1 MRRRDFVQALG
12 GFAAY
17 QATTRTALCDSP
29 RKTPLIVW
37 AAAFPMRKELGFLPA
52 FRAGLVEEN
61 LIEGRDYELAHR
73 FGTGLADFPKLI
85 EDIIALSPN
94 VIIAPATLEA
104 VAFKKVTSSI
114 PIVCPAL
121 ANAIHLGLIESEAR
135 PGMNVTGIEPYIAG
149 LPAKQVELARE
160 IMPSC
165 KTVGLL
171 TNNADP
177 KGPPQIPD
185 LRRAAEAL
193 GLNTIEANANGINEI
208 GEALTS
214 LSRAGAN
221 VIVVLQTNLL
231 LLNASLI
238 AGVALER
245 EVPTVFGYR
254 EHVVAGGLVS
264 YGVDLRWCYRRGAHL
279 AVKIIRGI
287 KPSELPIE
295 FPSSFW
301 LAANVKT
308 AKSLQL
314 VLPSALLS
322 RADEVVE

>member
-1 MRRRDFVQALG
+1 
-12 GFAAY
+12 
-17 QATTRTALCDSP
+17 
-29 RKTPLIVW
+29 
-37 AAAFPMRKELGFLPA
+37 MRKELGFLPA
-52 FRAGLVEEN
+52 FRAGLVEQN

-104 VAFKKVTSSI
+104 VALKKVTSSI

-121 ANAIHLGLIESEAR
+121 ANAIHLRLIESEAR

-193 GLNTIEANANGINEI
+193 GLNTIETNANGINEI